1 MLRADYPNRKNSEKK
16 QSVSQIIDR
25 VTTINSDYHSS
36 KSEFCLT
43 HVLGG
48 RFGIHQV
55 GIDSGLVWGRFG
67 IGYKAFAVLARV
79 FTTGGLTRTFAKCFC
94 EGPLL
99 FLDGVRGRGTHT
111 HFAPLGAWHRSVS
124 YETGGWVGMSGT
136 QGADRAR
143 VLDPTLPYPTL
154 PHLYNI

>member
-48 RFGIHQV
+48 RFGIHLGLS
-55 GIDSGLVWGRFG
+55 GINLGS
-67 IGYKAFAVLARV
+67 KQCQFAVDLKIDLR
-79 FTTGGLTRTFAKCFC
+79 LT
-94 EGPLL
+94 
-99 FLDGVRGRGTHT
+99 
-111 HFAPLGAWHRSVS
+111 
-124 YETGGWVGMSGT
+124 
-136 QGADRAR
+136 
-143 VLDPTLPYPTL
+143 
-154 PHLYNI
+154 YNLM

>member
-67 IGYKAFAVLARV
+67 IGYKAFAVLAKV

-124 YETGGWVGMSGT
+124 YETVGWVGMSGT

-143 VLDPTLPYPTL
+143 VLDPPTHPPTHPSL
-154 PHLYNI
+154 

>member
-79 FTTGGLTRTFAKCFC
+79 FTTGGLTRTFAKCSRQDG
-94 EGPLL
+94 GP
-99 FLDGVRGRGTHT
+99 VE
-111 HFAPLGAWHRSVS
+111 W
-124 YETGGWVGMSGT
+124 
-136 QGADRAR
+136 
-143 VLDPTLPYPTL
+143 
-154 PHLYNI
+154 